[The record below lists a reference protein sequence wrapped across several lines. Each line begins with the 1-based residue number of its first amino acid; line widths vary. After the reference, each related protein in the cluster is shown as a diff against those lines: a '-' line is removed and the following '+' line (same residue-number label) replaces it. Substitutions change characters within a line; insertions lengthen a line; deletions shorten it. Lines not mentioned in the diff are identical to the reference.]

1 MNANICSIYSIWI
14 YVHTRSTIW
23 ANFMVYHTRCDL
35 LYIEGIKLLI
45 EAAMEP
51 NSWLTT
57 SGKERGCKQE
67 MGLPKI
73 GLPHG
78 TPNHLKCV
86 IANEKAM
93 VVWPQFYEISEF
105 WARHVVQKDTTCSQ
119 FEQTNTRAT
128 MGGGIGLKSN
138 MLLPQNTANPKYPG
152 TTKYSW
158 VVYILCI

>member
-1 MNANICSIYSIWI
+1 MHEFCMNANICSIYSIWI
-14 YVHTRSTIW
+14 YVHTRLTIW
-23 ANFMVYHTRCDL
+23 ANLMVYHTRCDL

-105 WARHVVQKDTTCSQ
+105 WANLGKARSAERHDLQPVGTNEHSGHNGWGYRTEVQHATTAKHGQSK
-119 FEQTNTRAT
+119 
-128 MGGGIGLKSN
+128 I
-138 MLLPQNTANPKYPG
+138 
-152 TTKYSW
+152 SW
-158 VVYILCI
+158 NNEI